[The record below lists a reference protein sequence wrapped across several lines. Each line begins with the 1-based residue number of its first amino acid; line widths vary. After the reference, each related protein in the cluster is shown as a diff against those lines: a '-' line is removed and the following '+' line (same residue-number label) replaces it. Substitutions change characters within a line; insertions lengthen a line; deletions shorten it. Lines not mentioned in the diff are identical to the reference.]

1 MGITFFR
8 DAALTCSWAT
18 KSRGS
23 LMARYRVSCTSF
35 TGTTQ
40 NFRAILR
47 GTYRASSTGM
57 ETAVR
62 STNST
67 PSWICSASMRFR
79 SVMKPFCISTSPRRW
94 WVSFWTARALSSCS
108 CVMTPEAISR
118 SPSRIYAI
126 SITPKYAP
134 PRFFRGNRRLVGGAA
149 GLSPGSGRFSQKSTL
164 FTYSIYYREA
174 LEKSRKIKFFGVNY
188 KLS

>member
-134 PRFFRGNRRLVGGAA
+134 LRFFAAAGALSAGPPVFLPEAAGFLKNRRFLRTVYIIGKP
-149 GLSPGSGRFSQKSTL
+149 LKSQGKSHFL
-164 FTYSIYYREA
+164 
-174 LEKSRKIKFFGVNY
+174 G
-188 KLS
+188 